1 VPNKCPWLAAH
12 DPESEHSYS
21 ASSPIED
28 LEDEIT
34 QRLGQRGH
42 HQLRRML
49 EKLLDAE

>member
-1 VPNKCPWLAAH
+1 LATVLTRKGRACLEAGRATI
-12 DPESEHSYS
+12 ES
-21 ASSPIED
+21 

-49 EKLLDAE
+49 QKLLDAE